1 MLDYKE
7 AVMSNIEQDLL
18 LAVADLHQ
26 VPSGAFSLR
35 ENGSSVQMN
44 STANIE
50 IVKKQEKSGID
61 IYVKKGT
68 VNEAIHLPVI
78 ITKSG
83 VNDFVY
89 NDFYIG
95 EGADVL
101 IVAGCGIHNAGQEQ
115 SQHDGIHTFYLSP
128 NAKVRYVEKHI
139 GSGNGGEKVLN
150 PVTNIIM
157 ESGSEMV
164 METVQLGGVSA
175 SVRDTKATLYDD
187 AKLVIKEKILTSEN
201 QTADTNF
208 NVVLKGENSS
218 VDVISRSVAKDASA
232 QTFYSTV
239 VGENK
244 CFGHVECDAILM
256 DRANIIATP
265 EIMAKCVDANL
276 VHEAAIGKIA
286 GEQLIKL
293 KTLGLSDKEAE
304 DMIIKGFLS

>member
-1 MLDYKE
+1 
-7 AVMSNIEQDLL
+7 MSNIEKDLL

-35 ENGSSVQMN
+35 ENGSSAEIN

-50 IVKKQEKSGID
+50 IVKKTDKQGID
-61 IYVKKGT
+61 IHIKKGT
-68 VNEAIHLPVI
+68 KNESVHIPVI

-95 EGADVL
+95 EDADVL
-101 IVAGCGIHNAGQEQ
+101 IVAGCGIHNTGDES

-139 GSGNGGEKVLN
+139 GSGTGAEKILN

-157 ESGSEMV
+157 EKNAEMI
-164 METVQLGGVSA
+164 METVQLGGVSS
-175 SVRDTKATLYDD
+175 SVRDTKATLYDG
-187 AKLVIKEKILTSEN
+187 AKLVIKEKIMTSDE

-208 NVVLKGENSS
+208 NVVLKGEDSS
-218 VDVISRSVAKDASA
+218 VDVISRSVAKDKSS

-256 DRANIIATP
+256 DKAVITATP
-265 EIMAKCVDANL
+265 EIMARSVDANL

>member
-1 MLDYKE
+1 
-7 AVMSNIEQDLL
+7 MSNIEKDLL

-26 VPSGAFSLR
+26 VPSGAFSIR
-35 ENGSSVQMN
+35 ENGASAEIN

-50 IVKKQEKSGID
+50 IVKKEGKSGID
-61 IYVKKGT
+61 IHIKKGT
-68 VNEAIHLPVI
+68 KNESVHIPVI

-95 EGADVL
+95 EDADVL
-101 IVAGCGIHNAGQEQ
+101 IVAGCGIHNAGTES
-115 SQHDGIHTFYLSP
+115 SQHDGIHTFYLSR

-139 GSGNGGEKVLN
+139 GSGSGAEKILN

-157 ESGSEMV
+157 EKNAEMI
-164 METVQLGGVSA
+164 METVQLGGVSS
-175 SVRDTKATLYDD
+175 SVRDTKATLYDG
-187 AKLVIKEKILTSEN
+187 AKLVIKEKIMTSEE

-208 NVVLKGENSS
+208 NVVLKGEDSS
-218 VDVISRSVAKDASA
+218 VDVISRSVAKDKSS

-256 DRANIIATP
+256 DKAVITATP
-265 EIMAKCVDANL
+265 EIIARSVDANL